1 MFCVEC
7 GSTDKKMVGN
17 ICIDCFLK
25 DFQMIEIPQRI
36 EVQICSH
43 CNSKLEEGKWS
54 EENIPEEEIIYR
66 ALERNIKIADEVSN
80 EIINL
85 EIDQMKGTIANC
97 YVEVIGE
104 VEGTQIEETHDSEV
118 KILKTVCP
126 TCSKLQAGYYESVI
140 QFRADKAL
148 KQDVAD
154 IYEQLG
160 MDLPT
165 AFRMFMKKSKQVRG
179 LPFDAVLP
187 ETNTREDFRAA
198 FNALRE
204 EASDVPE
211 MTLEEI
217 NAEISA
223 ARADRKRG

>member
-1 MFCVEC
+1 MY
-7 GSTDKKMVGN
+7 
-17 ICIDCFLK
+17 
-25 DFQMIEIPQRI
+25 FQ
-36 EVQICSH
+36 S
-43 CNSKLEEGKWS
+43 LG
-54 EENIPEEEIIYR
+54 IIILQTTNKHIHY
-66 ALERNIKIADEVSN
+66 AYDY
-80 EIINL
+80 
-85 EIDQMKGTIANC
+85 KGDDIMAEQ
-97 YVEVIGE
+97 V
-104 VEGTQIEETHDSEV
+104 
-118 KILKTVCP
+118 L
-126 TCSKLQAGYYESVI
+126 I

-198 FNALRE
+198 INALRE

-217 NAEISA
+217 NAEVSA
-223 ARADRKRG
+223 ARADRKRV